1 MDGEVVAINTAIIP
15 SGQGLGFAVPVN
27 MLKEL
32 LPKLKTGSVKRG
44 WLGIMVQP
52 IDEKLAKGFGLK
64 EAKGALIADVT
75 KGDPADKSGVK
86 AGDVVIKIDGK
97 EIEDSR
103 ELVNTIG
110 RKSPGETIVLT
121 VLRGK
126 KKMNL
131 NVKLGER
138 KDGVAQSEPTKD
150 STVVTENLTN
160 DELSQLG
167 ITGGVKVTGVE
178 GSSNAYG
185 AGLRR
190 GMIIVSV
197 NHEQVNDT
205 AEFQEKFDAVKKERC
220 GCASGL
226 FQRQE

>member
-110 RKSPGETIVLT
+110 RKSP
-121 VLRGK
+121 
-126 KKMNL
+126 
-131 NVKLGER
+131 ER
-138 KDGVAQSEPTKD
+138 
-150 STVVTENLTN
+150 
-160 DELSQLG
+160 LS
-167 ITGGVKVTGVE
+167 
-178 GSSNAYG
+178 Y
-185 AGLRR
+185 
-190 GMIIVSV
+190 
-197 NHEQVNDT
+197 
-205 AEFQEKFDAVKKERC
+205 
-220 GCASGL
+220 
-226 FQRQE
+226 